1 MKLVESYRAGNAVN
15 DLSRE
20 FGISRQTIA
29 AILDRHGIEH
39 RPQGLPADNIA
50 EASRLYESGW
60 SLARVGNHLHV
71 NASTVPN
78 ILRRIG
84 GEIRPVGTNHWR

>member
-15 DLSRE
+15 QLARE

-39 RPQGLPADNIA
+39 RQQRLSTDEIA

-60 SLARVGNHLHV
+60 SLARVGNHLDV
-71 NASTVPN
+71 NASTVLN
-78 ILRRIG
+78 VLRRIG
-84 GEIRPVGTNHWR
+84 AKIRPVGTNQWR